1 RRHRARR
8 VRDLRLHRGHRRAPR
23 RRSPRHRLPA
33 RRRRLRA
40 GRHRGRR
47 AGRHLAGRG
56 PREHPGHARRR
67 APPGPDEQRAQP
79 AADLLVHP
87 DAAEGAHRHRRD
99 PDQPAAPPERDG
111 MTAATLAAALRAGW
125 LERHAIWLVLAGLL
139 AVAVLLSDAFLQPN
153 YLFNMV
159 RQAAPAGIAAVGV
172 TLVMIMGGVDL
183 SVGAV
188 ISLSA
193 VVAAVLMDG
202 RAGNIAPAVGVTLL
216 IGAAVGLANG
226 LLLAFNRASPFIV
239 TLGTAVAVYGLT
251 QIYSGGTAR
260 GVVAPGF
267 REFFNLRLGGLVA
280 VLALLFLGVAA
291 AGAMIQ
297 RATRYGRSL
306 YLVGS
311 NPRAAGL
318 AGLPVAWLTV
328 ATYTAS
334 GLLAAVGG
342 LALLARSGV
351 SSTFAGRGFEFEA
364 LAAVVLGGTT
374 FEGGRGGIGGT
385 VAGIF
390 VLFVAFNLVN
400 IVGLNYNVQRVVE
413 GVIIIAASAAYTVLK
428 AER

>member
-1 RRHRARR
+1 
-8 VRDLRLHRGHRRAPR
+8 
-23 RRSPRHRLPA
+23 
-33 RRRRLRA
+33 
-40 GRHRGRR
+40 
-47 AGRHLAGRG
+47 
-56 PREHPGHARRR
+56 
-67 APPGPDEQRAQP
+67 
-79 AADLLVHP
+79 
-87 DAAEGAHRHRRD
+87 
-99 PDQPAAPPERDG
+99 

-125 LERHAIWLVLAGLL
+125 LERHAIWIVLAGLL

-202 RAGNIAPAVGVTLL
+202 RAGNIAPAVGTTLL

-267 REFFNLRLGGLVA
+267 REFFNLRLGGLVP

-413 GVIIIAASAAYTVLK
+413 GVIIIVASAAYTVLK
-428 AER
+428 ADR